1 MSQARGDS
9 RQTALSA
16 ALRMA
21 GLTSAE
27 AMQCA
32 LQADWAEAATAALK
46 AQAMG
51 GMLQR
56 SGTAHASTM
65 ETQMVRLVSNAR
77 PWTTPTRVES
87 AATSRP
93 SGADPRSGVNEPPLL
108 TITLFRWRV

>member
-1 MSQARGDS
+1 
-9 RQTALSA
+9 
-16 ALRMA
+16 MA

-65 ETQMVRLVSNAR
+65 ETQMEAISTMLGVSGMDTSGYPFASMDTSSLPALQQIALQAPDGATLHLSQIQQTLSAMMNHQQ
-77 PWTTPTRVES
+77 S
-87 AATSRP
+87 AA
-93 SGADPRSGVNEPPLL
+93 
-108 TITLFRWRV
+108 